1 MNFFKTIKEMFP
13 ESLRYISQKYRKIR
27 FKLIE
32 SFNFQKTSFEKFT
45 LSLENFL
52 QNLQY
57 LKNLIK
63 F

>member
-1 MNFFKTIKEMFP
+1 MFP